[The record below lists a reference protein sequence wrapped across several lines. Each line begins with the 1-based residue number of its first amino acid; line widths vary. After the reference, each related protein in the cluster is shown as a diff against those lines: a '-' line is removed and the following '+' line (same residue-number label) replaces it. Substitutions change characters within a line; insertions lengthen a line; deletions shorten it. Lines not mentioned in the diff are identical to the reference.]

1 MAITIH
7 CLLYNNLG
15 SLRLGRR
22 VILVLGHDLAPDP
35 DLNIS
40 IASRTVLQEF
50 SQTADDDDYARLLN
64 PHLVSG

>member
-1 MAITIH
+1 M
-7 CLLYNNLG
+7 
-15 SLRLGRR
+15 R
-22 VILVLGHDLAPDP
+22 VLGHDLSPDP

-50 SQTADDDDYARLLN
+50 SQTADDDDYSRLLN